1 MPLQRV
7 ELPPRAGAPSQ
18 TLVLLHGYGADEHDL
33 LSLGHHLDPGFRVV
47 SLAAPL
53 ALPWGGRAWYQL
65 TQNGSSFGW
74 DPAEVLQATA
84 LATAEIDAIGR
95 ETGAPPL
102 LLGFSQGAG
111 IALMVALRK
120 PAAVRGVMALSA
132 VPPDRGGAVPS
143 AGGEDAATMGLPIF
157 LGHGTRD
164 PLLPIAAAHHSRALL
179 EEAGCDVTFRE
190 YSMAHE
196 ISEAELSDVK
206 TFLARLPGWPRT
218 A

>member
-1 MPLQRV
+1 VPLHRI
-7 ELPPRAGAPSQ
+7 ELPPRSGAPSQ

-53 ALPWGGRAWYQL
+53 TLPWGGRAWYQL
-65 TQNGSSFGW
+65 TQSGSGFGW
-74 DPAEVLQATA
+74 DPAEVVRATT
-84 LATAEIDAIGR
+84 LAAEEIEAIGR
-95 ETGAPPL
+95 EAGVPPL

-111 IALMVALRK
+111 IALTVALLK
-120 PAAVRGVMALSA
+120 PGAVRGVLALSA
-132 VPPDRGGAVPS
+132 VPPDRGGATPG
-143 AGGEDAATMGLPIF
+143 AGATKGLPVF

-190 YSMAHE
+190 YAMAHE
-196 ISEAELSDVK
+196 ISEAELADVK
-206 TFLARLPGWPRT
+206 AFLAALPAWPRT
-218 A
+218 R